1 MDEQKERKAPFPQ
14 AGKKKDKKYQSYT
27 DNKKRSPCHNP
38 ELKRCGNI
46 PVSSYIKEVLFKIHS
61 HPDIFCSG
69 KVIRDN
75 VQQFMQRNA
84 D

>member
-1 MDEQKERKAPFPQ
+1 MSEQKDGKTPFPQ
-14 AGKKKDKKYQSYT
+14 AGKKKDKKYQSCT
-27 DNKKRSPCHNP
+27 DNKKRGPCHNP

-46 PVSSYIKEVLFKIHS
+46 PVCSHIKEVLLKIHS
-61 HPDIFCSG
+61 NPDIFCSG

-75 VQQFMQRNA
+75 MQEFMQRNA